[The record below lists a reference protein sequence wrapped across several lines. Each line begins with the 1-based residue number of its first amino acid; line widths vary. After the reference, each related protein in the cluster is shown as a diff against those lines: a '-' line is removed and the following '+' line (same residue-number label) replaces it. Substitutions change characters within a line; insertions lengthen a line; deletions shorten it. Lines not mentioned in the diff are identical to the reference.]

1 MKYHMVASGDVDAAG
16 DQEIIEL
23 AKLAESSDTP
33 DKPEACHILVTEPG
47 TGRVI
52 YETPAAEG

>member
-1 MKYHMVASGDVDAAG
+1 MVASGLVDAAG

-33 DKPEACHILVTEPG
+33 DKPDACHIRVTEPG
-47 TGRVI
+47 TGRVV
-52 YETPAAEG
+52 YETPAS